1 MARLEVDRTPCAGIT
16 QIRFE
21 GLRVSPALSA
31 LCAPLSDVKLSRANL
46 APSGVLCRVRV
57 VAVTEPSTVH
67 RAKPGEEIDWTIPA
81 AHGAEPDRPPQP
93 RRRLLGDRIGSVE
106 VLAAILVLLVVF
118 RGPVADAISNPRLQT
133 WTTVF
138 VSVMVQATPFLVFGV
153 ALSAVIAVY
162 VPRSFWARALP
173 RHPALAV
180 PVASCAGV
188 VLPGCECGSVP
199 IAGSL
204 MRRGV
209 TPAAALAFLLAAP
222 AINPIVLTATAVA
235 FPNNPEMVVG
245 RGVASLIV
253 AMIMGW
259 MWLRLG
265 RADWIR
271 LPARPDDGAAKG
283 RAFWSAVRH
292 DVVHAGGF
300 LVLGAMAAATINVVV
315 PERWLLTLA
324 DNPVLSVL
332 ALALLAVLL
341 SICSE
346 ADAFVAASLSQFSL
360 TSRLVFLVVGPMVDL
375 KLISMQ
381 AGVFGRR
388 FAARFSPATFAVA
401 VLVAVGVGAVLL

>member
-1 MARLEVDRTPCAGIT
+1 LKNCGEFTRQRPQVVCLGQLTRYIPPLLHFEVMERTLIPLDRVTGGRGLDVEAIDWATP
-16 QIRFE
+16 
-21 GLRVSPALSA
+21 PAPEP
-31 LCAPLSDVKLSRANL
+31 APAPDHG
-46 APSGVLCRVRV
+46 PSG
-57 VAVTEPSTVH
+57 H
-67 RAKPGEEIDWTIPA
+67 
-81 AHGAEPDRPPQP
+81 
-93 RRRLLGDRIGSVE
+93 RRRRISSLDALT
-106 VLAAILVLLVVF
+106 VLLVLLVVF
-118 RGPVADAISNPRLQT
+118 RDRLAGLVSGARLQT

-138 VSVMVQATPFLVFGV
+138 VSVLVQASPFLVFGV
-153 ALSAVIAVY
+153 VLSAVIAVF
-162 VPRSFWARALP
+162 VPRSFWAKALP

-180 PVASCAGV
+180 PAAGLAGV

-235 FPNNPEMVVG
+235 FPGRPLMVVA
-245 RGVASLIV
+245 RGAASLVVAV
-253 AMIMGW
+253 AMGW
-259 MWLRLG
+259 LWLRLG

-271 LPARPDDGAAKG
+271 LPHRPDLDGMSRAQGFWAAC
-283 RAFWSAVRH
+283 RH
-292 DVVHAGGF
+292 DVMHAGGF
-300 LVLGAMAAATINVVV
+300 LVLGAAAAATINIVV
-315 PERWLLTLA
+315 PDAWLQSLA
-324 DNPVLSVL
+324 GAPVLSVL
-332 ALALLAVLL
+332 ALACLAVLL

-388 FAARFSPATFAVA
+388 FAVRFAPATFAAA
-401 VLVAVGVGAVLL
+401 VLVGTGVGVVLL

>member
-1 MARLEVDRTPCAGIT
+1 VTSIDQDGDRDA
-16 QIRFE
+16 
-21 GLRVSPALSA
+21 
-31 LCAPLSDVKLSRANL
+31 
-46 APSGVLCRVRV
+46 APSGTDASVT
-57 VAVTEPSTVH
+57 VAPRPETGPS
-67 RAKPGEEIDWTIPA
+67 
-81 AHGAEPDRPPQP
+81 
-93 RRRLLGDRIGSVE
+93 RRRLFGDRIGSVE
-106 VLAAILVLLVVF
+106 VLAVLLVLLVVF
-118 RGPVADAISNPRLQT
+118 RSQVANAISDPRLAT

-153 ALSAVIAVY
+153 ALSAVIAVF

-173 RHPALAV
+173 RHPAFAV

-204 MRRGV
+204 IRRGV

-222 AINPIVLTATAVA
+222 AVNPIVLASTAVA
-235 FPNNPEMVVG
+235 FPNNPEMVLG

-259 MWLRLG
+259 LWLRLG
-265 RADWIR
+265 RAEWIR
-271 LPARPDDGAAKG
+271 LPHRPDLDDRSKG

-300 LVLGAMAAATINVVV
+300 LALGAVAAATINVVV
-315 PERWLLTLA
+315 PERWLQVLA
-324 DNPVLSVL
+324 DNPVLSIL

-360 TSRLVFLVVGPMVDL
+360 TARLAFLVVGPMVDL

-388 FAARFSPATFAVA
+388 FALRFAPATFAVG
-401 VLVAVGVGAVLL
+401 VLVAVVTGGVLL

>member
-1 MARLEVDRTPCAGIT
+1 MPESNQPEGSGGAGWS
-16 QIRFE
+16 
-21 GLRVSPALSA
+21 LR
-31 LCAPLSDVKLSRANL
+31 
-46 APSGVLCRVRV
+46 G
-57 VAVTEPSTVH
+57 
-67 RAKPGEEIDWTIPA
+67 
-81 AHGAEPDRPPQP
+81 
-93 RRRLLGDRIGSVE
+93 RIGSVE
-106 VLAAILVLLVVF
+106 ILAALLVLLVIF
-118 RGPVADAISNPRLQT
+118 REPLAGALSAAQLQT

-138 VSVMVQATPFLVFGV
+138 VSVMVQAVPFLVFGV
-153 ALSAVIAVY
+153 LLSAVIAVF

-180 PVASCAGV
+180 PVASAAGV

-204 MRRGV
+204 IRRGV

-235 FPNNPEMVVG
+235 FPANPEMVLG
-245 RGVASLIV
+245 RAVASLVV
-253 AMIMGW
+253 AMVMGW
-259 MWLRLG
+259 LWLRLG

-271 LPARPDDGAAKG
+271 LPHRPDLDGVSRG
-283 RAFWSAVRH
+283 RAFWAAVRH
-292 DVVHAGGF
+292 DVTHAGGF
-300 LVLGAMAAATINVVV
+300 LVLGAMAAASINVLV
-315 PERWLLTLA
+315 PERWLQTLA

-332 ALALLAVLL
+332 ALAVLAVLL

-388 FAARFSPATFAVA
+388 FAFRFAPTTFVVATVVAVA
-401 VLVAVGVGAVLL
+401 VGTILW